1 MNDSIFP
8 AWYRAAEACL
18 LLMAAGIGA
27 LAIWTVMFG
36 KDVRASIA
44 EETRATLAAAHAD
57 ACDQLHIARGPD
69 FTNCIKVMAGVQ
81 ARHDQISDARN
92 APY

>member
-1 MNDSIFP
+1 MNDFTFP
-8 AWYRAAEACL
+8 AWYRAVEGCL
-18 LLMAAGIGA
+18 LLFAAAIGA
-27 LAIWTVMFG
+27 VALGTVMFG

-57 ACDQLHIARGPD
+57 ACTQLHVAQGPD
-69 FTNCIKVMAGVQ
+69 FTNCIKVMAAVQ
-81 ARHDQISDARN
+81 ARHDQINDARN